1 VTPAST
7 NEFRTEGSAITLER
21 PNGGIVSVTRRAEKP
36 SASTHRVQARRSVLG
51 AEEMVVFA
59 QQISDLIDTDIDE

>member
-1 VTPAST
+1 
-7 NEFRTEGSAITLER
+7 
-21 PNGGIVSVTRRAEKP
+21 
-36 SASTHRVQARRSVLG
+36 VQARRSVLG